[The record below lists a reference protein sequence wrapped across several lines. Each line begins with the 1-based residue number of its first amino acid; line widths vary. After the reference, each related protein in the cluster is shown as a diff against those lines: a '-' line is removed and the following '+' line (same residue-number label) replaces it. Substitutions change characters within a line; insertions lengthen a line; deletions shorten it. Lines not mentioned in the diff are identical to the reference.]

1 MLQMLYTLHGRK
13 YDHLIEFKQLG
24 MRFLIPFIKLDKNKI
39 HNTGKIYSC
48 ADKTS
53 IDLAEEPV
61 FANQNIKPFPPS
73 KLNI

>member
-1 MLQMLYTLHGRK
+1 
-13 YDHLIEFKQLG
+13 

-53 IDLAEEPV
+53 IDLTEEPM
-61 FANQNIKPFPPS
+61 FDNQNIKPFPPS